1 VTDPF
6 EESLRIQNEAEQTRL
21 DLIWTD
27 LDVILTLASVAE
39 TEYKMDNQEHAAQT
53 LASAEKGYSEMLRYF
68 SLATGLT
75 PEVAG
80 KTEAKFKDVRERLD
94 GLRRFR

>member
-1 VTDPF
+1 MTDQF
-6 EESLRIQNEAEQTRL
+6 EESLRIQNEAEQARL

-39 TEYKMDNQEHAAQT
+39 TEYQMGNQAHAEQT

-68 SLATGLT
+68 SLAKGVT
-75 PEVAG
+75 PEIAG
-80 KTEAKFKDVRERLD
+80 KTESKFKDVRERLD
-94 GLRRFR
+94 RLRRFR